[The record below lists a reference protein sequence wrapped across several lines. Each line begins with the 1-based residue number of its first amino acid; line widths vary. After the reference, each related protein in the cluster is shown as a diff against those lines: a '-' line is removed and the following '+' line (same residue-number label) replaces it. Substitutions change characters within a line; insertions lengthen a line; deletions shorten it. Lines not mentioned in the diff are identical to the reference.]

1 MSTDVYNKIKTCER
15 CVKRKTLP
23 EHAAPLVNIKTSRP
37 LELVCMDFLSLEP
50 DRRVKDI
57 LVITDHFTKYAV
69 AVPTPNQ
76 KARTVAKCL
85 WEKFFV
91 HYGIPERLHS
101 DQGPDFESRTIK
113 ELCDIA
119 GIHKGRTT
127 PYHPRGNPVERF
139 NRTLLNMLGTLS
151 EQNKSRWKDFVK
163 PLVHAYNCTKN
174 DVTGFSPYELMFGR
188 QPRLP
193 IDVAFGL
200 PLEEDT
206 STSHLQYVQRLKT
219 HLQDSHQLAAE
230 NSEKVMSRN
239 KTSFDRRITT
249 SELAVGD
256 RVLVRNV
263 RLRGKHK
270 LADKWEPDIY
280 VVVKRAGNLP
290 VYTVKPEN
298 QDKPLRTLHRDLLLP
313 CNYLAERSPVKNL
326 PVKRKKHLPVNL
338 PDPDNEDASEDE
350 IISPLY
356 DPSSFE
362 LVKFITVV
370 NSPVPPVQQF
380 VPPADLPEVPDQ
392 PPSSAA
398 EEEEDLEQEL
408 PVVTEEPREFQPVD
422 REAVNISSETNDS
435 AGDAAGD
442 PAAEGG
448 PEPVTPEPSTN
459 NMEPE
464 VDLIVQTEPSSP
476 ETESSSPETEPSSLE
491 GEPSLRRSTRARR
504 PPERLQYSQ
513 LGHPLLKS
521 IQLLFHGLTTAFTH
535 ALEGTEDDEH
545 MTVPGIIQPAIQTQP
560 GPCTGTCMGSG
571 GEHVTHVT
579 ATPQPPSL

>member
-1 MSTDVYNKIKTCER
+1 
-15 CVKRKTLP
+15 
-23 EHAAPLVNIKTSRP
+23 
-37 LELVCMDFLSLEP
+37 
-50 DRRVKDI
+50 
-57 LVITDHFTKYAV
+57 
-69 AVPTPNQ
+69 
-76 KARTVAKCL
+76 
-85 WEKFFV
+85 
-91 HYGIPERLHS
+91 
-101 DQGPDFESRTIK
+101 
-113 ELCDIA
+113 
-119 GIHKGRTT
+119 
-127 PYHPRGNPVERF
+127 
-139 NRTLLNMLGTLS
+139 
-151 EQNKSRWKDFVK
+151 
-163 PLVHAYNCTKN
+163 
-174 DVTGFSPYELMFGR
+174 
-188 QPRLP
+188 
-193 IDVAFGL
+193 
-200 PLEEDT
+200 
-206 STSHLQYVQRLKT
+206 
-219 HLQDSHQLAAE
+219 
-230 NSEKVMSRN
+230 MSRN
-239 KTSFDRRITT
+239 KTFFDRHITT

-313 CNYLAERSPVKNL
+313 CNYIAEQSPVKNL
-326 PVKRKKHLPVNL
+326 PVKRKKYLPVNL
-338 PDPDNEDASEDE
+338 PDPDNEDLSEE

-362 LVKFITVV
+362 PVKFITVV
-370 NSPVPPVQQF
+370 DSPVPPVQQP

-398 EEEEDLEQEL
+398 EEEQEL
-408 PVVTEEPREFQPVD
+408 PVVTEEPKEFQPVD
-422 REAVNISSETNDS
+422 REAVNISSKTNDS
-435 AGDAAGD
+435 PGDAAGD

-448 PEPVTPEPSTN
+448 PVPEPVTPEPSTN
-459 NMEPE
+459 DMEPE
-464 VDLIVQTEPSSP
+464 VDLIVQTESSSP
-476 ETESSSPETEPSSLE
+476 ETESSSPETEPSSPE

-535 ALEGTEDDEH
+535 ALEGIEDDEH